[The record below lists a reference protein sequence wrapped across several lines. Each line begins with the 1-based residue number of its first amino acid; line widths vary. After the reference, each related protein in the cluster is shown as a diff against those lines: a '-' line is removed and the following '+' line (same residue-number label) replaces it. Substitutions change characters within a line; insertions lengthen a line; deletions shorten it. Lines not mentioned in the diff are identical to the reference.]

1 MGDPNKHL
9 INLAFLCPYSQHL
22 VFSLSNSLI
31 EVEKMQSVT
40 YSPQTQLARGIDE
53 NSQNLK
59 ETGYT
64 LIILDAAQLNSVLF
78 TNNK

>member
-1 MGDPNKHL
+1 
-9 INLAFLCPYSQHL
+9 
-22 VFSLSNSLI
+22 
-31 EVEKMQSVT
+31 MQSVT